1 MFSTMDA
8 DEEAH
13 LSSCIR
19 GYQVYNVIWSATV
32 EEEFQYAR
40 EVGNAKDRY
49 PISDLQDSDVAGQVP
64 Q

>member
-8 DEEAH
+8 NEEAH
-13 LSSCIR
+13 LSFCIQ

-32 EEEFQYAR
+32 EEEFQYVR
-40 EVGNAKDRY
+40 EVGNAKERY
-49 PISDLQDSDVAGQVP
+49 PISDLQVSDAAGQVP